1 MLKEGGDDFVLN
13 RALNP
18 LKEKGEMLMMR
29 VLFIDEFGNMNSI
42 HTLKTIPR
50 IGERVA
56 IFHQN
61 VKVTDVI
68 HIIDPSFLA
77 TYGITEQLDVVIML

>member
-13 RALNP
+13 RVLNP

-29 VLFIDEFGNMNSI
+29 VLFIDEFGGRNSI
-42 HTLKTIPR
+42 HTLNTIPR

-56 IFHQN
+56 IFNQN
-61 VKVTDVI
+61 AKVTDVI